1 MTISAQDVKNLRDRT
16 GAGMMDCKNA
26 LVETNGDAEA
36 AIDLL
41 RARGAAKAAKRAARA
56 ANEGTI
62 GSYIHFGGKIG
73 VLVELNC
80 ETDFV
85 AKTEDFQA
93 LAKDLAMHIA
103 AANPIAVKP
112 EDIPADVV
120 ERERAIFREQVKTEG
135 KPDDIAQKIVDG
147 RLRKYFEENT
157 LLQQPFVKSPDKTV
171 EQLVTEVSA
180 KTGERIQVARFS
192 RLQVGGGS

>member
-26 LVETNGDAEA
+26 LLETNGDAEA

-41 RARGAAKAAKRAARA
+41 RARGAAKAAKRAAKS

-73 VLVELNC
+73 VVVELNC

-103 AANPIAVKP
+103 AANPIAVRA
-112 EDIPADVV
+112 EDIPADLV
-120 ERERAIFREQVKTEG
+120 ERERSIFLEQVKSEG
-135 KPDDIAQKIVDG
+135 KPDDIAQKIVEG
-147 RLRKYFEENT
+147 RIRKYFEENT

-171 EQLVTEVSA
+171 EQLVTEVAA

>member
-26 LVETNGDAEA
+26 LLETNGDAEA

-41 RARGAAKAAKRAARA
+41 RARGAAKAAKRAAKS

-85 AKTEDFQA
+85 AKTDDFQA
-93 LAKDLAMHIA
+93 LARDLAMHIA
-103 AANPIAVKP
+103 ASNPIAVRA
-112 EDIPADVV
+112 EEIPADVV
-120 ERERAIFREQVKTEG
+120 ERERSIFLEQVKSEG
-135 KPDDIAQKIVDG
+135 KPEDIAQKIVEG
-147 RLRKYFEENT
+147 RIRKYFEENT

>member
-73 VLVELNC
+73 VMVELNC

-112 EDIPADVV
+112 EDIPAEVV